1 MKCWAACLGDCGDKI
16 SREHL
21 VSASLFSEGNLQV
34 QGFDWCKGKTVEV
47 GIAGLTAK
55 ILCVKHNNDLSPID
69 TAGAQAFATFRE
81 IRRLANVREKLKPG
95 YRGVKRYR
103 IDGVG
108 LERWFLKT
116 LINLCFDREYPIGGG
131 SQVAGRPS
139 DDLVRIA
146 YSLDSFKDRA
156 GLYFVVR
163 VGMKIESTDTV
174 IFAPL
179 IQRNGPRVE
188 GGLFVF
194 RGQSF
199 LLFLEPQG
207 PPQPLHGLML
217 NGEDLGRSQLNFH
230 NVTINFKEGKYLSQV
245 LNIDW

>member
-1 MKCWAACLGDCGDKI
+1 MSDIQGCLEKGHLGIYSGSMRCWAACLGDCSDKM

-21 VSASLFSEGNLQV
+21 VSASLFLEGNLKV
-34 QGFDWCKGKTVEV
+34 QGFDWCKGETVEV

-81 IRRLANVREKLKPG
+81 IRRLANVREKQKPG
-95 YRGVKRYR
+95 YRNVKRYR
-103 IDGVG
+103 IDGIG

-116 LINLCFDREYPIGGG
+116 LINLCCDRGYPIGRG
-131 SQVAGRPS
+131 SQIVGRPS

-146 YSLDSFKDRA
+146 YSLGSFRDKA
-156 GLYFVVR
+156 GLYFVAR

-179 IQRNGPRVE
+179 VQKDVPRVE

-199 LLFLEPQG
+199 LLFL
-207 PPQPLHGLML
+207 
-217 NGEDLGRSQLNFH
+217 
-230 NVTINFKEGKYLSQV
+230 
-245 LNIDW
+245 